1 MKKIFL
7 LLKTHCLLLTAYCLL
22 LTTTAQA
29 GVGSSS
35 GLEFLKLGG
44 GARPLA
50 MGEAFTGLADDAS
63 ALFYNPAGL
72 AQINFPEILTMYNRW
87 FLEVN
92 QQMAGI
98 VYPTNLGVVALGYS
112 GLSSSDILSYD
123 ASGEAGPTFGT
134 NSSCLNLSFSRKINP
149 NLSWGITLKSINE
162 KLEEVNGGALAFDAG
177 LHYRLNSSLTLG
189 VSALNLGSGVKFIS
203 ETTPLPTSYR
213 LGAAYSGKYLEEN
226 YNLTMDLVFWP
237 EGLKPNFGLE
247 YLIRN
252 FFALRFGTSKGALR
266 AGVGIVASLFAFDYA
281 YLAHPDLGAT
291 HQVSISLLFG
301 AEEKTKRIIL
311 EDLARGKAYLEQK
324 KYAEAYLL
332 FEKVVNLDPKNE
344 EAQLLWKKAQ
354 VELER
359 ETFEKIFAEV
369 KVERERTL
377 EEIIASGKN
386 FMNEGKYLEALA
398 EFAKVLK
405 ADPTNREALKLQ
417 NEAQYKMESRL
428 IEAAKEEARGYL
440 GEAMKL
446 VITGKY
452 KEALEQVDKA
462 LEKDPRNKQA
472 QELKKKLE
480 LILKIE
486 KK

>member
-7 LLKTHCLLLTAYCLL
+7 LLVTGYWLLV
-22 LTTTAQA
+22 TTTAQA

-92 QQMAGI
+92 QQIAGI

-112 GLSSSDILSYD
+112 GLSSSDIPSYN
-123 ASGEAGPTFGT
+123 ASGEVGPTFGT

-149 NLSWGITLKSINE
+149 HFSWGITLKSINE
-162 KLEEVNGGALAFDAG
+162 KLEEVSGGALALDAG
-177 LHYRLNSSLTLG
+177 LHYRFNPYLTLG

-213 LGAAYSGKYLEEN
+213 LGAAYSGKFLEEN
-226 YNLTMDLVFWP
+226 FTLASDLVSFP
-237 EGLKPNFGLE
+237 EGIKFNFGLE
-247 YLIRN
+247 YQIRS
-252 FFALRFGTSKGALR
+252 FFTLRFGSSAGNLR
-266 AGVGIVASLFAFDYA
+266 AGMGIAANLFSFDYA
-281 YLAHPDLGAT
+281 YLAHPDLGTA
-291 HQVSISLLFG
+291 HQASISILFG
-301 AEEKTKRIIL
+301 AEEKRKKFIL
-311 EDLARGKAYLEQK
+311 ENMARGKAYLEKK

-359 ETFEKIFAEV
+359 EVFEKIFAEV

-417 NEAQYKMESRL
+417 NEAQYKMESKL

-446 VITGKY
+446 VIIGKY
-452 KEALEQVDKA
+452 KEALDQVDKA
-462 LEKDPRNKQA
+462 LEKDPKNKQA

>member
-1 MKKIFL
+1 
-7 LLKTHCLLLTAYCLL
+7 
-22 LTTTAQA
+22 
-29 GVGSSS
+29 
-35 GLEFLKLGG
+35 
-44 GARPLA
+44 
-50 MGEAFTGLADDAS
+50 
-63 ALFYNPAGL
+63 
-72 AQINFPEILTMYNRW
+72 
-87 FLEVN
+87 
-92 QQMAGI
+92 
-98 VYPTNLGVVALGYS
+98 
-112 GLSSSDILSYD
+112 
-123 ASGEAGPTFGT
+123 
-134 NSSCLNLSFSRKINP
+134 
-149 NLSWGITLKSINE
+149 
-162 KLEEVNGGALAFDAG
+162 
-177 LHYRLNSSLTLG
+177 
-189 VSALNLGSGVKFIS
+189 
-203 ETTPLPTSYR
+203 
-213 LGAAYSGKYLEEN
+213 
-226 YNLTMDLVFWP
+226 MDLVFWP

-252 FFALRFGTSKGALR
+252 FFALRLGTSSGNLR
-266 AGVGIVASLFAFDYA
+266 AGVGIVASLFTFDYA

-311 EDLARGKAYLEQK
+311 EDLVRGKAYLEQK

-332 FEKVVNLDPKNE
+332 FERVVNLDPKNE
-344 EAQLLWKKAQ
+344 EAQLLWKKAK

-359 ETFEKIFAEV
+359 ETFEKVFGEV

-452 KEALEQVDKA
+452 KEALDQVDKA